1 MTQAP
6 PPGDGDVERRLAQRR
21 GKDGIAAGSTLEAS
35 EQRYR
40 FLDQLGQSTRSLI
53 DAGEVMATTARLLGE
68 QLGATRC
75 AYADVDADGD
85 RFTIRADWAVD
96 GVPSSAGVYS
106 LALFGPKAV
115 ANLRR
120 GQHLVV
126 NDVDRELGE
135 DGGATMFNAIGIKAI
150 ICAGLVKGE
159 RLVALM
165 AVHQALPRVWTGDDI
180 ALVSEV
186 VDRCWAHIERVRAD
200 AMLREQDQRKD
211 EFLAT
216 LAHELR
222 NPLAPIRYSLALMKM
237 ARDAASMSRS
247 QAVIERQVGMMA
259 RLIDDLL
266 DLSRINR
273 GLIQLRREV
282 TPLAPLMQSA
292 VEAARPALE
301 AGNHRFELHLPDASM
316 QLDADPAR
324 IIQVIHNLLTN
335 AAKYTPDGGHIV
347 LSARSEE
354 GSAIVEVSD
363 NGAGIPAEQLGSLFT
378 MFTQLP
384 HTAARAQG
392 GLGIGLAL
400 VRSLVERHGGRVSV
414 ASLGTGQG
422 SVFSIVL
429 PLALPAPA
437 HLPGIDVEGV
447 DAAALKG
454 LRILVVEDN
463 ADGRDAL
470 VAWLEMIGCD
480 VAGAADGDQ
489 AIEQAGAFLPQ
500 VVLLDLG
507 LPGRDGFEVARWLR
521 SEPKLAG
528 VRIVALTGWGAE
540 RDRTRTAAT
549 GFDDHLTKPVDPIA
563 LATYLSS
570 LGLQGARAAT

>member
-1 MTQAP
+1 
-6 PPGDGDVERRLAQRR
+6 
-21 GKDGIAAGSTLEAS
+21 
-35 EQRYR
+35 
-40 FLDQLGQSTRSLI
+40 
-53 DAGEVMATTARLLGE
+53 
-68 QLGATRC
+68 
-75 AYADVDADGD
+75 
-85 RFTIRADWAVD
+85 
-96 GVPSSAGVYS
+96 
-106 LALFGPKAV
+106 
-115 ANLRR
+115 
-120 GQHLVV
+120 
-126 NDVDRELGE
+126 
-135 DGGATMFNAIGIKAI
+135 
-150 ICAGLVKGE
+150 
-159 RLVALM
+159 
-165 AVHQALPRVWTGDDI
+165 
-180 ALVSEV
+180 
-186 VDRCWAHIERVRAD
+186 
-200 AMLREQDQRKD
+200 
-211 EFLAT
+211 
-216 LAHELR
+216 
-222 NPLAPIRYSLALMKM
+222 
-237 ARDAASMSRS
+237 
-247 QAVIERQVGMMA
+247 
-259 RLIDDLL
+259 
-266 DLSRINR
+266 
-273 GLIQLRREV
+273 
-282 TPLAPLMQSA
+282 MQSA

-301 AGNHRFELHLPDASM
+301 AGKHRFELRLPEVDM
-316 QLDADPAR
+316 RLDADPAR

-335 AAKYTPDGGHIV
+335 AAKYTPDGGQIV
-347 LSARSEE
+347 LSARSED

-400 VRSLVERHGGRVSV
+400 VRSLVEGHGGRVSV
-414 ASLGTGQG
+414 ASRGTGQG

-437 HLPGIDVEGV
+437 RLPGIDVEGV

-463 ADGRDAL
+463 ADGRESL

-480 VAGAADGDQ
+480 AAAAADGDQ
-489 AIEQAGAFLPQ
+489 AIEQAGRFLPQ

-540 RDRTRTAAT
+540 RDRARTAAT

-570 LGLQGARAAT
+570 LWLQGVRAAT